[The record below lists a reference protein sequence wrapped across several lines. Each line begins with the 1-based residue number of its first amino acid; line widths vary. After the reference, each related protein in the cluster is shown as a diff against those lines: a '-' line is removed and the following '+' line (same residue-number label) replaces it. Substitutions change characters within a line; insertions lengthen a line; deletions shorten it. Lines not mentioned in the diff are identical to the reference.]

1 MRQRYFSI
9 RAKSTMHEAHQISTS
24 ARDLAAESL
33 INKYKYKASSKVE
46 QTTRSVMAG
55 VTEKRRIL

>member
-1 MRQRYFSI
+1 
-9 RAKSTMHEAHQISTS
+9 MHDAHQISTS